1 MPYKKC
7 TLPEYPVKTDM
18 WLELKKLNKP
28 IVVYGMGNGAD
39 KLFLRLEKYG
49 ITPADIFASDGF
61 VRGHSFRGMRVKSF
75 SEIKAEYS
83 DFAILLS
90 FASNRCEVIE
100 MLNEID
106 QNYDLYIPDMPVA
119 GEEYFDSDFYNIH
132 YEEIISAYNQLC
144 DDDSK
149 NAFSSIIRYKLSG
162 RIEYLRSA
170 YSTKDE
176 LYSTLP
182 RDKIFHFTDVG
193 AYNGDT
199 LREGLFYFKNL
210 TSAFAIEPDFKNFKR
225 LKKYTDTLENF
236 DVQILNAAAWDS
248 SMDGRFMSSGNRNSS
263 VNSTSSY
270 EHSDIAVPL
279 VAIDDLNLTTDF
291 IKYDVEGAEYE
302 ALLGSLKTIKENSP
316 ALLVSLYHRSRDIF
330 SLINFLGAE
339 LTGYKMYLRRLM
351 CVPAWEID
359 LILVKNA

>member
-1 MPYKKC
+1 MPYEKC
-7 TLPEYPVKTDM
+7 TLPEYPATSDM

-39 KLFLRLEKYG
+39 KLFSRLERYG
-49 ITPADIFASDGF
+49 VTPSDIFASDGF
-61 VRGHSFRGMRVKSF
+61 VRGHSFHGMRVKSF

-100 MLNEID
+100 MLNDID
-106 QNYDLYIPDMPVA
+106 QSHDLYIPDMPVA
-119 GEEYFDSDFYNIH
+119 GEEYFDSDFYNSH
-132 YEEIISAYNQLC
+132 YDEIVRAYDALA
-144 DDDSK
+144 DEDSK

-162 RIEYLRSA
+162 RMKHLRAA

-182 RDKIFHFTDVG
+182 CEKIMHFTDVG

-199 LREGLFYFKNL
+199 LREAMEYFPSLK
-210 TSAFAIEPDFKNFKR
+210 SAYAIEPDFKNFKR
-225 LKKYTDTLENF
+225 LKKYTDTIENF
-236 DVQILNAAAWDS
+236 DIKILNAAAWDS
-248 SMDGRFMSSGNRNSS
+248 SMDGKFISSGNRNSS

-270 EHSDIAVPL
+270 EHSDTAVPL
-279 VAIDDLNLTTDF
+279 VAIDELNLSTDF

-302 ALLGSLKTIKENSP
+302 ALVGSLKTIEENSP

-330 SLINFLGAE
+330 YLINFLASS
-339 LTGYKMYLRRLM
+339 LSGYKMYLRRLM

-359 LILVKNA
+359 LILVKDT